1 MTVRPMLSVVVP
13 VHNAS
18 HQLACCL
25 QALRASSFRD
35 FELLVVDDCS
45 TDSTPQVI
53 YCHDVRYVRTPHRMG
68 PAGARNWGARH
79 ARGRILV
86 FVDADVQ
93 VPPDALDLIAGNFA
107 RDPRLAAVFGS
118 YDQEPVEPDFFSQYK
133 NLIHHYV
140 HQHSREN
147 AASFWTGCGA
157 IRKDLFAEFRGF
169 NVRRFPR
176 PAIEDIE
183 LGHRLRAAGHKVLL
197 DKRLQVKHLKR
208 WTLVGMLKSDI
219 RDRAVPWSK
228 LILNSG
234 EIPRDLNLTY
244 AARFSAVG
252 TLLLAVVALA
262 LSLSAGLPRTS
273 VLMLTCGGLA
283 TVLAL
288 IAANYGLYGFFWK
301 HRGFAFAVAA
311 MPIHWLYYFYSGLV
325 WIGCWTAHHLGAA
338 FRPSSMALA
347 MQLQRLG
354 QQNWLKR
361 SASDSQCPI
370 SEGQFTKEEALVPDK
385 FQRPASA
392 EPPCMKIA

>member
-25 QALRASSFRD
+25 QALRASRFRD

-53 YCHDVRYVRTPHRMG
+53 YCHDVRYVRTPHRLG

-86 FVDADVQ
+86 FVDADVE
-93 VPPDALDLIAGNFA
+93 VPPEALDLIAGNFA
-107 RDPRLAAVFGS
+107 RDPKLAAVFGS
-118 YDQEPVEPDFFSQYK
+118 YDQAPAQPDFFSQYK

-157 IRKDLFAEFRGF
+157 IRKNRFEEFRGF
-169 NVRRFPR
+169 NVRRYPR

-183 LGHRLRAAGHKVLL
+183 LGHRLRASGHKVLL

-208 WTLVGMLKSDI
+208 WTLAGMLESDI

-244 AARFSAVG
+244 AARFSAAG
-252 TLLLAVVALA
+252 TMLLAVLALA
-262 LSLSAGLPRTS
+262 LSLSARLPRTS
-273 VLMLTCGGLA
+273 VLLLACGVLA

-288 IAANYGLYGFFWK
+288 IALNYGVYRFLWK
-301 HRGFAFAVAA
+301 RRGIAFAVAA

-325 WIGCWTAHHLGAA
+325 WTCCWTAYHLGAA
-338 FRPSSMALA
+338 FRPPSMARA
-347 MQLQRLG
+347 GQLQRLG
-354 QQNWLKR
+354 PQNRRNR
-361 SASDSQCPI
+361 SASDSQGTI
-370 SEGQFTKEEALVPDK
+370 SEGQFRKEEVPVPDGLE
-385 FQRPASA
+385 RPASA
-392 EPPCMKIA
+392 EPPRIKIA